1 MKLNKL
7 SQFAKRVEFSD
18 ILNSATKTAEL
29 TQPRPKAFDNL
40 AFFPVVNCVIDVIY
54 ISCAQI
60 GWQYRES
67 VRMNIL

>member
-29 TQPRPKAFDNL
+29 TQPHPKAFDNL
-40 AFFPVVNCVIDVIY
+40 AFFPVVNCVIDVILY
-54 ISCAQI
+54 ILCPNRLAIS
-60 GWQYRES
+60 
-67 VRMNIL
+67 